1 MQHTLFIADLH
12 LDEKHPATY
21 AYFSAFMQKQA
32 PLSEALYILGDL
44 FEKWIGD
51 DHRSP
56 FNELVK
62 ADLKRLT
69 QKIPV
74 YFLHGNRD
82 FLIGKKFAR
91 ETGCHILPEFSIIKL
106 YGQPIILLHGDVL
119 CSLDKKHM
127 RFRKL
132 TKNSL
137 LKTIFLSL
145 PLTTRQ
151 KIGSYVRKSSKQHHQ
166 TTPNNYLDVIPE
178 TVASTFKN
186 YQINKMVHGHIH
198 QPRVFHTIYHNE
210 WRERIVLGSWEQHGC
225 ALKWY
230 PHGKREMIFF
240 K

>member
-32 PLSEALYILGDL
+32 PLAEALYILGDL
-44 FEKWIGD
+44 FESWVGD
-51 DHRSP
+51 DHCSP

-82 FLIGKKFAR
+82 FLIGKRFAH
-91 ETGCHILPEFSIIKL
+91 ETGCRILPEFSIIKL
-106 YGQPIILLHGDVL
+106 YGQSIILLHGDVL

-127 RFRKL
+127 RFRRL

-137 LKTIFLSL
+137 LMKIFLSF
-145 PLTTRQ
+145 PLTIRQ
-151 KIGSYVRKSSKQHHQ
+151 KMGSYARQLSKQHHQ
-166 TTPNNYLDVIPE
+166 TTPDNYLKVIPE
-178 TVASTFKN
+178 TIASLFKN

-198 QPRVFHTIYHNE
+198 QPCVFHTLYDNE
-210 WRERIVLGSWEQHGC
+210 WRERIVLGSWEHQGC